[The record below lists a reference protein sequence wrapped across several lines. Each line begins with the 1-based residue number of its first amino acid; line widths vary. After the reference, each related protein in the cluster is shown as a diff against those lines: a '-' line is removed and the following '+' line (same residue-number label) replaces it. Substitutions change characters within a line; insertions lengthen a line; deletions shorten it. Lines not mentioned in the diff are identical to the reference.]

1 MAKDY
6 AYSKM
11 DSKLVALLDRDNDQ
25 INIWSSIV
33 VVGGYDIIYIYIKI
47 IMDKED

>member
-1 MAKDY
+1 VVVVKYLIDQNADQMLRNREGKMAKDY

-25 INIWSSIV
+25 INI
-33 VVGGYDIIYIYIKI
+33 
-47 IMDKED
+47 